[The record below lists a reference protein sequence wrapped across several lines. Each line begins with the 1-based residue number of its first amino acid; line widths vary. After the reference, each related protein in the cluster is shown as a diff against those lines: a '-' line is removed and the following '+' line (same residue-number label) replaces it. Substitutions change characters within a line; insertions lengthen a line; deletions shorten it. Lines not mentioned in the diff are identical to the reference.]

1 LADFPGSL
9 PPFTI
14 ELDDARRFLE
24 PTRSPALP
32 SADRAFLLEVH
43 EELRSAVPALRTPHW
58 PLHGTPHEGNWLTT
72 PQGPLLLDFE
82 TACQGPFEWD
92 LAALSDEAIALFPD
106 VDYELIQLLRRMRSL
121 CVAAKC
127 WIEPRRAPEV
137 FEAAHV
143 HLRLLRGEP
152 LE

>member
-1 LADFPGSL
+1 M
-9 PPFTI
+9 
-14 ELDDARRFLE
+14 
-24 PTRSPALP
+24 
-32 SADRAFLLEVH
+32 
-43 EELRSAVPALRTPHW
+43 
-58 PLHGTPHEGNWLTT
+58 
-72 PQGPLLLDFE
+72 DFE